1 MSTEPYISSD
11 ALKMNTSFIYDENS
25 ESYKIEG
32 LKHWAGLTGWA
43 DFWLITARSRNE
55 DGELSRDIGFFIH
68 DSSNGGIDVLE
79 YYKNLGLYMLPY
91 GRNKID
97 ITVRSEEHTS
107 ELQSR
112 GHLVC
117 RILLE

>member
-1 MSTEPYISSD
+1 MRWRMTREPDIGSD
-11 ALKMNTSFIYDENS
+11 AHKMNTSCIYDENS

-32 LKHWAGLTGWA
+32 RKHWAGLTGWA

-55 DGELSRDIGFFIH
+55 DGELSRDIGCFIH
-68 DSSNGGIDVLE
+68 ESSNGGIDVLE

-97 ITVRSEEHTS
+97 ITVPSE
-107 ELQSR
+107 
-112 GHLVC
+112 
-117 RILLE
+117 